1 MGGVVS
7 KEININQKNITD
19 LNTKYSEK
27 NISQKKE
34 ISENPSENN
43 ILKTI
48 TFLDD
53 KILKKKSVYSSKPD
67 FFPEETY
74 NNIDIDEDI
83 EEGSFAEE
91 DEERNE
97 NFYEDI
103 ITKNIKLVFIDSK
116 KQKKEQNINLSE
128 RSTLSLTNVNSNSFV
143 SISETMD
150 YELNFIKNG
159 NELRESYLAKL
170 INKKVWTPNIKETRH
185 NSIIIFD
192 WDDTL
197 LPTSFLSPGGYFNYD
212 IKLSKDDKNK
222 LSKIENEVLNLLN
235 NAINKGDTYIITNA
249 EKGWVELSAFKFYPK
264 IKNILPKIK
273 IISARDKYSEIF
285 PGDLKKW
292 KIEAFL
298 NLMKYINVKLV
309 TNIISIG
316 DSFFEI
322 EAGKIFASKFREAFI
337 KTIKFKE
344 IPKLDD
350 LLKQLNV
357 VNKRFDHI
365 YSSIR
370 NMAIKVEKK
379 KQ

>member
-1 MGGVVS
+1 
-7 KEININQKNITD
+7 
-19 LNTKYSEK
+19 
-27 NISQKKE
+27 
-34 ISENPSENN
+34 
-43 ILKTI
+43 
-48 TFLDD
+48 
-53 KILKKKSVYSSKPD
+53 
-67 FFPEETY
+67 
-74 NNIDIDEDI
+74 
-83 EEGSFAEE
+83 
-91 DEERNE
+91 
-97 NFYEDI
+97 
-103 ITKNIKLVFIDSK
+103 
-116 KQKKEQNINLSE
+116 
-128 RSTLSLTNVNSNSFV
+128 
-143 SISETMD
+143 MD

-170 INKKVWTPNIKETRH
+170 INKKVWTPNIKERRH

-273 IISARDKYSEIF
+273 IISARDKYSKIF

-309 TNIISIG
+309 TNIICIG

-350 LLKQLNV
+350 LLKQLKLV
-357 VNKRFDHI
+357 CVQFGSI
-365 YSSIR
+365 YSSVKNLTIR
-370 NMAIKVEKK
+370 VERKK
-379 KQ
+379 KEEN

>member
-34 ISENPSENN
+34 ISDNPSENN

-74 NNIDIDEDI
+74 NNIDI
-83 EEGSFAEE
+83 EEGSFTEE

-170 INKKVWTPNIKETRH
+170 INKKVWTPNIKERRH

>member
-34 ISENPSENN
+34 ISDNPSENN

-74 NNIDIDEDI
+74 NNIDI
-83 EEGSFAEE
+83 EEGSFTEE

-103 ITKNIKLVFIDSK
+103 ITKNIKLVFIYSK
-116 KQKKEQNINLSE
+116 KPKKEQNINLSE

-170 INKKVWTPNIKETRH
+170 INKKVWTPNIKERRH

-309 TNIISIG
+309 TNIICIG

-357 VNKRFDHI
+357 VNKRFDLI

-379 KQ
+379 K